1 MIILEVEK
9 CKYSDSSV
17 FEEWTRTHRNLKWT
31 WFCNRFRPS
40 NIPDRSTFLNFPD
53 HSWPFLSFS
62 SLESVKKYYET
73 VENVQRSRT
82 VNGCKAKRSTTP
94 RNVRDGKFINALE
107 RKVHT
112 SKTNES
118 LYNLWHAYF
127 RKFIKFNFLN
137 YYMKYLKN
145 INK

>member
-1 MIILEVEK
+1 MIILEIKE
-9 CKYSDSSV
+9 CKYSDSLV

-53 HSWPFLSFS
+53 RSWAFLV
-62 SLESVKKYYET
+62 L
-73 VENVQRSRT
+73 
-82 VNGCKAKRSTTP
+82 KRSKTP
-94 RNVRDGKFINALE
+94 MKRSNTFNGKERWTAVRLNGEQRLNVRDGKYINALE
-107 RKVHT
+107 RKVYVHT

-118 LYNLWHAYF
+118 LYNLWHVYF